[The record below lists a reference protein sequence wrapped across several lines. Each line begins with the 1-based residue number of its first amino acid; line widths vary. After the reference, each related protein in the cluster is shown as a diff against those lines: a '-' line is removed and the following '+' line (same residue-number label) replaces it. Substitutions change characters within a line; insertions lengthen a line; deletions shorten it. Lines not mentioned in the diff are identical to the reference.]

1 MEIQR
6 VYVKD
11 DNTAVVKCP
20 KCRAVKTVNAG
31 KLKKRGKPLVLRCS
45 CRSLFKVFFEFRKSH
60 RKRANLEGYYTI
72 LPVSKQWGKMRVDD
86 ISLNGIGFT
95 TLNNN
100 NLKKGDEIKVRFNL
114 DDTRRSEIE
123 KRAVVMWVNNK
134 SAGCEFA
141 ETDEYDRLLG
151 FYLM

>member
-6 VYVKD
+6 VYVKE
-11 DNTAVVKCP
+11 DNTAVVNCP
-20 KCRAVKTVNAG
+20 NCGAAKAVNAG
-31 KLKKRGKPLVLRCS
+31 KLNKRGKPLTLRCS
-45 CRSLFKVFFEFRKSH
+45 CLSLFKVFFEFRKSH
-60 RKRANLEGYYTI
+60 RKKANLEGYYTI
-72 LPVSKQWGKMRVDD
+72 LPESKQWGKMRVDD

-95 TLNNN
+95 TLYNN

-123 KRAVVMWVNNK
+123 KKAVVMWVNNK
-134 SAGCEFA
+134 SSGCEFA

>member
-6 VYVKD
+6 VYVND
-11 DNTAVVKCP
+11 GHAAVVKCP
-20 KCRAVKTVNAG
+20 NCGNTKTVNTG
-31 KLKKRGKPLVLRCS
+31 KLNKQGMNLVLRCS
-45 CRSLFKVFFEFRKSH
+45 CQSLFKVFFEFRKSH
-60 RKRANLEGYYTI
+60 RKKTNLEGYYTI
-72 LPVSKQWGKMRVDD
+72 LPQSKQWGKMRVDN
-86 ISLNGIGFT
+86 ISLNGIGFI
-95 TLNNN
+95 TLNKN
-100 NLKKGDEIKVRFNL
+100 NLKRGNEIKVRFNL

-123 KRAVVMWVNNK
+123 KKAVVMWVNNK